1 MICTCSCMHECVHV
15 RECVRVHI
23 CVSACVMLHM
33 EVGGPLQES
42 ALSFFH
48 VSCGNQTQVLR
59 LPNLGTGNRTW
70 VLEGKAKNL
79 ELIAQSGWQ
88 ARFSCF
94 LSPGLESQAAIL
106 SFFPGFWAI
115 ELKSPCL
122 YSKQF
127 EPSLICSHSFTHF
140 LMVYKAVVSPCALAL
155 NSFLNVLRLLLCAN
169 WCVSSLKKHLFR
181 SFAQF

>member
-88 ARFSCF
+88 ARFSC
-94 LSPGLESQAAIL
+94 LCLPRAWITGCHSQLFSWIL
-106 SFFPGFWAI
+106 SDWTQVFMFI
-115 ELKSPCL
+115 
-122 YSKQF
+122 Y
-127 EPSLICSHSFTHF
+127 I
-140 LMVYKAVVSPCALAL
+140 
-155 NSFLNVLRLLLCAN
+155 
-169 WCVSSLKKHLFR
+169 VSSLSHLWFVHIL
-181 SFAQF
+181 SPIFLWYTKQWSLLVHWL